1 MKNLIKIISILSVL
15 AFYGVDAQQVVKRYF
30 IRNRAYHDDGF

>member
-15 AFYGVDAQQVVKRYF
+15 AFYGVDAQQVVKKILYREQSLP
-30 IRNRAYHDDGF
+30 